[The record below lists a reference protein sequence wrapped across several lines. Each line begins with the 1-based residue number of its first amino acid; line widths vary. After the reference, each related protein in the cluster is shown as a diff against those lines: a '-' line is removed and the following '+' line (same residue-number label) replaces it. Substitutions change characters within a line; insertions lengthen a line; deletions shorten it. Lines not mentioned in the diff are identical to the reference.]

1 MEKTIVVDT
10 DEEKPFARGG
20 VVAAPEQPAPELDAE
35 PPALPQPAIRKVM
48 VVFDFMRQ
56 DGFKGTQRIFVN
68 GVADLRTQADVE
80 HVERMIAENGA
91 FVSVIITN
99 WKPLEG

>member
-1 MEKTIVVDT
+1 MEETIVVDT
-10 DEEKPFARGG
+10 DDVRPAT
-20 VVAAPEQPAPELDAE
+20 VAAPEQPAPPIEGE

-56 DGFKGTQRIFVN
+56 DGFKGTQRVFIN

-80 HVERMIAENGA
+80 QVERMIAENGA
-91 FVSVIITN
+91 FVSVTITN

>member
-10 DEEKPFARGG
+10 DEVRPETVTP
-20 VVAAPEQPAPELDAE
+20 PEQSAPPIEGE
-35 PPALPQPAIRKVM
+35 PPAPPQPAIRKVM
-48 VVFDFMRQ
+48 VVYDFMRQ
-56 DGFKGTQRIFVN
+56 DGFKGTYRVFIN

-80 HVERMIAENGA
+80 HIERMIAENGA
-91 FVSVIITN
+91 FVSVVITN